1 MRLRTAAATV
11 FATAILLGGAAS
23 TASAG
28 EINGKGQPVGG
39 EGLGAAHANS
49 ICAFSGLEDGDG
61 GGFPGPGGAPPQ
73 NWGHSK
79 EFFGA
84 TPAERKASG
93 SQPGDSCNGHSGFL
107 VAGAGGTVNRSHPI
121 HRARASA
128 RALVIPGAPPPV
140 DLDLINA
147 PSGRRKRQISR
158 GKKAEAKGEP
168 PRANLRRRDRVCAS
182 ADSGPIA

>member
-28 EINGKGQPVGG
+28 ENTGNGKPTQGP
-39 EGLGAAHANS
+39 AHANS

-61 GGFPGPGGAPPQ
+61 AGFPGPGGAPPQ

-84 TPAERKASG
+84 TPADRKASG
-93 SQPGDSCNGHSGFL
+93 FQPGDSCNGHSGFL
-107 VAGAGGTVNRSHPI
+107 VN
-121 HRARASA
+121 
-128 RALVIPGAPPPV
+128 PPPGE
-140 DLDLINA
+140 A
-147 PSGRRKRQISR
+147 P
-158 GKKAEAKGEP
+158 
-168 PRANLRRRDRVCAS
+168 
-182 ADSGPIA
+182 

>member
-28 EINGKGQPVGG
+28 EITGNGKPTQGP
-39 EGLGAAHANS
+39 AHANS

-61 GGFPGPGGAPPQ
+61 AGFPGPGGAPPQ

-79 EFFGA
+79 EAFGA

-93 SQPGDSCNGHSGFL
+93 FQPGDSCNGNRGFL
-107 VAGAGGTVNRSHPI
+107 VN
-121 HRARASA
+121 
-128 RALVIPGAPPPV
+128 PPPDV
-140 DLDLINA
+140 
-147 PSGRRKRQISR
+147 P
-158 GKKAEAKGEP
+158 
-168 PRANLRRRDRVCAS
+168 
-182 ADSGPIA
+182 

>member
-28 EINGKGQPVGG
+28 EINGKGQPPGG

-61 GGFPGPGGAPPQ
+61 AGFPGPGGAPPQ

-79 EFFGA
+79 EAFGA
-84 TPAERKASG
+84 TPAERKATG
-93 SQPGDSCNGHSGFL
+93 FQPGDSCNGHSGFL
-107 VAGAGGTVNRSHPI
+107 VN
-121 HRARASA
+121 
-128 RALVIPGAPPPV
+128 PPP
-140 DLDLINA
+140 
-147 PSGRRKRQISR
+147 
-158 GKKAEAKGEP
+158 GEP
-168 PRANLRRRDRVCAS
+168 
-182 ADSGPIA
+182 

>member
-28 EINGKGQPVGG
+28 EINGNGQPPGG

-61 GGFPGPGGAPPQ
+61 AGFPGPGGAPPQ

-79 EFFGA
+79 GEFGA

-93 SQPGDSCNGHSGFL
+93 FQPGDSCNGHRGFL
-107 VAGAGGTVNRSHPI
+107 AGG
-121 HRARASA
+121 
-128 RALVIPGAPPPV
+128 G
-140 DLDLINA
+140 
-147 PSGRRKRQISR
+147 
-158 GKKAEAKGEP
+158 GEP
-168 PRANLRRRDRVCAS
+168 AP
-182 ADSGPIA
+182 